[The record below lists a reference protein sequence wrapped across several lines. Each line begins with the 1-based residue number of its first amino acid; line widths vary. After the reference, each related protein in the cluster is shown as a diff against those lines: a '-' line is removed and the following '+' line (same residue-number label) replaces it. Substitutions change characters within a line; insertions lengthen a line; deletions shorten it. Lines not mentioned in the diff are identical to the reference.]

1 MELEDLVGT
10 HMLDGVDYGIVDD
23 MANSGYDFTNV
34 IRFRLDG
41 IVYTATEDP
50 DDGYRSHM
58 RKLIVNKS
66 SAIKNS
72 FEPIQV
78 IAEMSDCGNILLVT
92 DTLTGEV
99 VLEVGTDYS
108 DDYYPS
114 FVSNFNPEAMCI
126 NKSQYFKRGY
136 PDYSREALVKFVNKY
151 LTDDILVVGPDG
163 PEIDLLRLYC
173 PNRLDGFEYSRFYPL
188 PKKYVPAFNALLGET
203 SIAEEETAALFYQ
216 LVAFD
221 RNADTLTTCYRRYFT
236 DYDGDFCNRRTAAK
250 KGSRALAELGLL
262 VPYNEWD
269 TDCISSKSVFTWL
282 VSAIDYNNPKR
293 LFNWPQCDSAALAA
307 CCEEHPRIKQYM
319 QAHTRDVDGWP
330 ITDSPLADLAKAIFL
345 KDGDELII
353 V

>member
-1 MELEDLVGT
+1 MVKQVSAVKEDTIQAIKDGQPSLVGNMIVINAVLEE
-10 HMLDGVDYGIVDD
+10 ML
-23 MANSGYDFTNV
+23 TNNDKCNASMLAAA
-34 IRFRLDG
+34 RRLVLEAHDQ
-41 IVYTATEDP
+41 
-50 DDGYRSHM
+50 
-58 RKLIVNKS
+58 L
-66 SAIKNS
+66 
-72 FEPIQV
+72 
-78 IAEMSDCGNILLVT
+78 
-92 DTLTGEV
+92 DTLIA
-99 VLEVGTDYS
+99 L
-108 DDYYPS
+108 
-114 FVSNFNPEAMCI
+114 I
-126 NKSQYFKRGY
+126 KRGY

-173 PNRLDGFEYSRFYPL
+173 PNSLDGFEYSRFYPL

-203 SIAEEETAALFYQ
+203 NIAEEETAALFYQ

-345 KDGDELII
+345 KDGDL
-353 V
+353 VVTV